1 MARRSLALA
10 RETLASLTPA
20 QLEDVA
26 GANSLTGTETRWC
39 PTINA
44 EICYTLLPRG
54 ECA

>member
-1 MARRSLALA
+1 MARRMLSLS
-10 RETLASLTPA
+10 REALASLTPA
-20 QLEDVA
+20 ELEEV
-26 GANSLTGTETRWC
+26 GGGNSLTGTETRWC

>member
-1 MARRSLALA
+1 MTRRTLALA
-10 RETLASLTPA
+10 RETLAPLTA
-20 QLEDVA
+20 TQLEEVA